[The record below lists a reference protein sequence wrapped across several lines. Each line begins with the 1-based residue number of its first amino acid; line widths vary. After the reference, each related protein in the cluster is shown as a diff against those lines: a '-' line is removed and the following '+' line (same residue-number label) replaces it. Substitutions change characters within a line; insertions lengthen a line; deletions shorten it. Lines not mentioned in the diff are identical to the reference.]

1 MIKTLHQFQKAYRKK
16 RIWQSDFNLTQ
27 IEQLIIICYEDN
39 QHDKSEWIKQL
50 FEILDKSFLCQIT
63 QNFSNLIETFVG
75 EYISK
80 GELLYYLKQNEKFSQ
95 EIAKFYAAQI
105 LLSLE
110 YLNQNSIVY
119 RDSQSHKITYFRKDT
134 SNLQTLDYQLQM
146 MDCNS
151 HNAEPLIIQNLRFRK
166 SRTYQQ
172 YNVQGFGIELYQKQQ
187 DSMQIKFK
195 FDMKIVPFQ
204 LKLRICYR
212 IYLM

>member
-16 RIWQSDFNLTQ
+16 RIWQSDINLTQ
-27 IEQLIIICYEDN
+27 IEQLIIIRYEDN
-39 QHDKSEWIKQL
+39 QHDKSKWMKQL
-50 FEILDKSFLCQIT
+50 FEILDKTL
-63 QNFSNLIETFVG
+63 VG

-80 GELLYYLKQNEKFSQ
+80 GELLYYLKQNEKFSE

-110 YLNQNSIVY
+110 CLNQNSIVY
-119 RDSQSHKITYFRKDT
+119 RDSQSLKITYFRKDI

-172 YNVQGFGIELYQKQQ
+172 YDVQGFGIVLYQKQQ

-212 IYLM
+212 ICLM